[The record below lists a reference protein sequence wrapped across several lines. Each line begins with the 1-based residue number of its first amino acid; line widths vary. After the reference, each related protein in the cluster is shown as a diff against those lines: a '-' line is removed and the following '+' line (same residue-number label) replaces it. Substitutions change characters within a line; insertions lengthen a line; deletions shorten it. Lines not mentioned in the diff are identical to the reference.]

1 MLSYMKAILTQLSVH
16 LRRLWQSLIGSA
28 KNTSLIEKL
37 ALVVIIMYYLF
48 YASIP
53 VRKPFYTVFPI
64 DTIDRLSLCLLES
77 PQKVNEQY
85 FLLRAQVLEVG
96 MQRQNLTF
104 SHEGE
109 GRLEALVPAT

>member
-1 MLSYMKAILTQLSVH
+1 
-16 LRRLWQSLIGSA
+16 
-28 KNTSLIEKL
+28 
-37 ALVVIIMYYLF
+37 MYYLF

-96 MQRQNLTF
+96 MQRQDLSF
-104 SHEGE
+104 SHGGK
-109 GRLEALVPAT
+109 GRLEALVPAALVESLYPGRLFFKWLKGGFESGSILDCSGLFTKKHEY